1 MTTGSGKIKN
11 ILILED
17 VRQSREW
24 LAGIVARIF
33 ESPHIVKEATVRGA
47 ERACQR
53 DRFDLALVDLSL
65 PDGEGTT
72 LLRRLQAEQPDC
84 MCVVT
89 TVMAAD
95 SAIVSAL
102 AAGAQGYLLKSD
114 PQEMLEHHLRLLL
127 TGIPPLSP
135 QIARRIM
142 HHFQLTG
149 PNFEPGVKLTKRE
162 TEVLRQI
169 ARGLRVSEVA
179 QDFGLAESTV
189 ITHIKS
195 VYRKL
200 EISNRAE
207 AAIHASRLG
216 LLTDDFETE

>member
-1 MTTGSGKIKN
+1 MIRD

-24 LAGIVARIF
+24 LAGIVQKIF
-33 ESPHIVKEATVRGA
+33 PDPKIVKKASLREAI
-47 ERACQR
+47 EACTRQTY
-53 DRFDLALVDLSL
+53 DLALVDLSL
-65 PDGEGTT
+65 PDGEGVT
-72 LLRRLQAEQPDC
+72 LLRLLGQEQPQC
-84 MCVVT
+84 VKVVT
-89 TVMAAD
+89 TVMATD

-102 AAGAQGYLLKSD
+102 AAGAQGYLLKSEPED
-114 PQEMLEHHLRLLL
+114 VLENQLRLLL
-127 TGIPPLSP
+127 TGVPPLSP

-149 PNFEPGVKLTKRE
+149 PNYESPAKLTKRE
-162 TEVLRQI
+162 TEVLRLI
-169 ARGLRVSEVA
+169 ARGLRVSEA
-179 QDFGLAESTV
+179 AAALGLAESTV

-216 LLTDDFETE
+216 LLTDDIPKN